1 MTWSQPLLRGVI
13 GSVSNLHPGGP
24 GADFCLAF
32 TSTGCPTW
40 LDLPEHHH
48 PSASHL
54 SKTREKTEVERHRLS
69 GHEGWSKQDSSFNF
83 QLCVN
88 HQLNHIFRQTGLVM
102 QLLWNSRCRWDWSEL
117 PERLSVRLGHC
128 VCVCVYITHLAVR
141 KLLLQQPQSS
151 PLGSAPW
158 TQSGFQVFLVLHV
171 ISYWCKQKTWFTTG
185 ELLRWIKH
193 YFFYISFAQT

>member
-1 MTWSQPLLRGVI
+1 MEPTTSSWCHWLRVQPPPWRTRCW
-13 GSVSNLHPGGP
+13 
-24 GADFCLAF
+24 F
-32 TSTGCPTW
+32 GCPTW

-88 HQLNHIFRQTGLVM
+88 HQLNHILRQTGLVM

-128 VCVCVYITHLAVR
+128 VCVCVFTSHTSLSESCCFSSLNPRRSGQRPEHKVVF
-141 KLLLQQPQSS
+141 KCFSSFMSSVFDVNKKHDSPQ
-151 PLGSAPW
+151 
-158 TQSGFQVFLVLHV
+158 
-171 ISYWCKQKTWFTTG
+171 
-185 ELLRWIKH
+185 EN
-193 YFFYISFAQT
+193 FYGG

>member
-1 MTWSQPLLRGVI
+1 MEPTTSSWCHWLRVQPPPWRTRCW
-13 GSVSNLHPGGP
+13 
-24 GADFCLAF
+24 F
-32 TSTGCPTW
+32 GCPTW

-88 HQLNHIFRQTGLVM
+88 HQLNHILRQTGLVM

-128 VCVCVYITHLAVR
+128 VCVCVCLHHTPRCQKVAASAASILAARVSALNT
-141 KLLLQQPQSS
+141 KWFSS
-151 PLGSAPW
+151 VSRPSCH
-158 TQSGFQVFLVLHV
+158 QFLM
-171 ISYWCKQKTWFTTG
+171 
-185 ELLRWIKH
+185 
-193 YFFYISFAQT
+193 